1 LLSGSR
7 RVSPSCSIDQ
17 VFYEPAAVGNKYE
30 KASRYDLQ
38 AQRRNHWIFLEGIRQ
53 KPWKAFALCA
63 LFAVCALA
71 LLMIS
76 VPSNPW
82 RLKLVA
88 ALAAAVSGYFAW
100 QGVLGLRRSE

>member
-1 LLSGSR
+1 MG
-7 RVSPSCSIDQ
+7 D
-17 VFYEPAAVGNKYE
+17 KYE

-38 AQRRNHWIFLEGIRQ
+38 AQRRNHRIFIERIRQ
-53 KPWKAFALCA
+53 KPWKAFAFCA
-63 LFAVCALA
+63 LFATCALA
-71 LLMIS
+71 PLMIPA
-76 VPSNPW
+76 PSNPR